1 MVNTQQISNQPEGS
15 GQMSITNAE
24 PGLESQQVDN
34 NNEACASKQ
43 MTAKGP
49 LSKAVMRLRGGE
61 GHHCCAECCWSVY
74 ECLPFDH
81 RPLLTLTTPLY
92 TAAYVSAVVS
102 KSSCASKPS
111 TTVSECVVKT

>member
-24 PGLESQQVDN
+24 PGLESQQLD
-34 NNEACASKQ
+34 NNEACPSKQ

-61 GHHCCAECCWSVY
+61 GHHCCAECCC
-74 ECLPFDH
+74 CLCICCGIEEFLCIEAIDD
-81 RPLLTLTTPLY
+81 
-92 TAAYVSAVVS
+92 
-102 KSSCASKPS
+102 CFGM
-111 TTVSECVVKT
+111 CC